1 MWLNYFLILITAFG
15 LSQEAN
21 QSQIYIQLNDG
32 RSMPIL
38 GLGTWKS
45 KGDDAYQAVKYAIEI
60 DYRHIDTALAYGNE
74 KEVGNAIRD
83 VIGNG
88 TVKREELFV
97 VTKVWNSFHSREN
110 ALKAVNISLTNLG
123 LDYID
128 LMLIHWPFGFKE
140 GEGLRPLDQNNDT
153 IFSDIDYLETWS
165 ALEEAK
171 QNGLVKSIGVSNFNS
186 SQLERV
192 INNSTIKPVVNQV
205 FQKFVLLN
213 F

>member
-1 MWLNYFLILITAFG
+1 MWLNYLLILIAAFG
-15 LSQEAN
+15 LTQGNN

-38 GLGTWKS
+38 GLGTS
-45 KGDDAYQAVKYAIEI
+45 QSLGDDAYQAVKSAIEI
-60 DYRHIDTALAYGNE
+60 GYRLIDTALVYGNE
-74 KEVGNAIRD
+74 KEIGNAIRD
-83 VIGNG
+83 MIGNG

-97 VTKVWNSFHSREN
+97 VTKVWNSFHSRES
-110 ALKAVNISLTNLG
+110 ALKGVNMSLTNLG

-128 LMLIHWPFGFKE
+128 LMLIHWPFGYKE
-140 GEGLRPLDQNNDT
+140 GEDLRPLDENNNT

-186 SQLERV
+186 SQLKRV
-192 INNSTIKPVVNQV
+192 INNGTIKPVVNQV
-205 FQKFVLLN
+205 FEKFVLLN

>member
-60 DYRHIDTALAYGNE
+60 GYRHIDTALAYGNE

-97 VTKVWNSFHSREN
+97 VTKVWNSFHSRES
-110 ALKAVNISLTNLG
+110 ALKGVNISLTNLG

-128 LMLIHWPFGFKE
+128 LVLIHFPFGYKE
-140 GEGLRPLDQNNDT
+140 GEDLWPLDENDNT
-153 IFSDIDYLETWS
+153 IFSDVDYLETWS
-165 ALEEAK
+165 ALEQVK

-192 INNSTIKPVVNQV
+192 INNGTIRPVVNQV
-205 FQKFVLLN
+205 FENFFLLN

>member
-1 MWLNYFLILITAFG
+1 MWLNYLLILIAAFG
-15 LSQEAN
+15 LTQGTN

-32 RSMPIL
+32 NLMPIL

-45 KGDDAYQAVKYAIEI
+45 KGNNAYQAVKAAIEI
-60 DYRHIDTALAYGNE
+60 GYRHIDTALFYRNE
-74 KEVGNAIRD
+74 RRVGKAIRD
-83 VIGNG
+83 MIDKG

-97 VTKVWNSFHSREN
+97 VTKVWNTFHSRRN
-110 ALKAVNISLTNLG
+110 ALRSVNMSLTNLG

-128 LMLIHWPFGFKE
+128 LVLIHFPFGYRE
-140 GEGLRPLDQNNDT
+140 GEDLWPVDQNDNI
-153 IFSDIDYLETWS
+153 IFSNIDYLETWS
-165 ALEEAK
+165 ALEQAK

-192 INNSTIKPVVNQV
+192 INNGTIKPVVNQV
-205 FQKFVLLN
+205 SEKFVLLN